1 MPNHA
6 FNKPH
11 FFLDSTVTS
20 QNFTTP
26 VGGGGGSVEIP
37 FRDRPQHSGKLR
49 GDLATVSASF
59 DDVKESAVDISLQ
72 MGIGVQVE
80 FESYP
85 GIELSVESLANAT
98 QGIDLHNVKILSC
111 EDKTKTIA
119 TVFIPDGKLSFFEK
133 KLEDYVS
140 YKKNRHGKPLDNQ
153 KLIDAIQAIYTA
165 SFQSVW
171 SDDDALLPE
180 SEEDIVWWEVWLS
193 TPKRSRETA
202 SVHEEILADF
212 TSIAMKLGVE
222 VSQYRLRF
230 PEHTIIQ
237 VKASKSQLSGSS
249 LLLSRVAEIRAPR
262 VTAELFD
269 SSTPVEQAQWSQDLL
284 DRLKQSNNGNEPYV
298 CILDT
303 GVNVE
308 HPLLAPFA
316 KTTDQLT
323 VTYDRVPVD
332 SHGHGTG
339 MAGLAIWGDL
349 TEVLSGNGE
358 VSVHHK
364 LESVKVIENDGD
376 NKDKPLGLVTSDAVS
391 TAFIA
396 NPGRDRVFSMSLSS
410 NTPSDRGRASSWST
424 ALDAL
429 AADSFNRGDTPCLF
443 TVCAGN
449 AQFNCFAPSDYPYPE
464 YNQVQGVSDPAQAWN
479 VVTVGAYTSKTTL
492 TESGDHYPLASC
504 GGISPHTTTS
514 LTWDR
519 SNAPVKPEVVFEG
532 GNIGKSELDYRDDL
546 YDLHLLTTHNDFSQR
561 HYQTSYATSAATALA
576 ARFTA
581 QVKAHHS
588 GLWPETVRALMIH
601 SADWTDEMFKLIS
614 ANRNDKSVRKGDMV
628 NLTRMVGFGVPNLDK
643 ALWSANNSL
652 SMVVQN
658 EMQPFHKDG
667 SSIKTKDMHLYEL
680 PWPKDALLDLGDTE
694 VELTVTLSYFV
705 EPNPS
710 SRNILNKYSYASHQ
724 LRFDVK
730 RPLESATD
738 FQKRVNKANRAS
750 KTDKPTSTDDSN
762 WRIGSDNRHKGS
774 IHKDIWR
781 GTAAELAER
790 GQIAIYPASGWWKT
804 RTTQNRWESNAR
816 YALVVSI
823 AAPEADV
830 DIYTEVDTKIA
841 AMAAAKA
848 VVTA

>member
-1 MPNHA
+1 
-6 FNKPH
+6 
-11 FFLDSTVTS
+11 
-20 QNFTTP
+20 
-26 VGGGGGSVEIP
+26 
-37 FRDRPQHSGKLR
+37 
-49 GDLATVSASF
+49 
-59 DDVKESAVDISLQ
+59 
-72 MGIGVQVE
+72 
-80 FESYP
+80 
-85 GIELSVESLANAT
+85 
-98 QGIDLHNVKILSC
+98 
-111 EDKTKTIA
+111 
-119 TVFIPDGKLSFFEK
+119 
-133 KLEDYVS
+133 
-140 YKKNRHGKPLDNQ
+140 
-153 KLIDAIQAIYTA
+153 
-165 SFQSVW
+165 
-171 SDDDALLPE
+171 
-180 SEEDIVWWEVWLS
+180 
-193 TPKRSRETA
+193 

-212 TSIAMKLGVE
+212 TSIAVEIGVE

-230 PEHTIIQ
+230 PEHTITQ
-237 VKASKSQLSGSS
+237 VKASKSQLSGST

-316 KTTDQLT
+316 NTTDQLT

-349 TEVLSGNGE
+349 TEVLSGDGE
-358 VSVHHK
+358 VSVNHK
-364 LESVKVIENDGD
+364 LESVKVIDNDGD

-449 AQFNCFAPSDYPYPE
+449 AQFNCFAPDDYPYPE
-464 YNQVQGVSDPAQAWN
+464 YNQIQGVSDPAQAWN

-492 TESGDHYPLASC
+492 TESGDHYPLASS

-581 QVKAHHS
+581 QVKTHYPD
-588 GLWPETVRALMIH
+588 LWPETVRALMIH

-614 ANRNDKSVRKGDMV
+614 VDRNDKSVKKGDMV

-658 EMQPFHKDG
+658 EIQPFHKDG

-680 PWPKDALLDLGDTE
+680 PWPRDALLDLGDTE

-710 SRNILNKYSYASHQ
+710 SRNILNKYNYASHQ

-730 RPLESATD
+730 RPLESAND

-781 GTAAELAER
+781 GSAAELAER

-823 AAPEADV
+823 AAPKADV

-841 AMAAAKA
+841 VMAAAKA